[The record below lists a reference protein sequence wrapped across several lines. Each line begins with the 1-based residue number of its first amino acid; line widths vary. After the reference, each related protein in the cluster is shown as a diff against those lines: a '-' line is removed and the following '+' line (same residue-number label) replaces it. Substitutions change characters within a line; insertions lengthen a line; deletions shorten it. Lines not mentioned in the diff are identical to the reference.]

1 MRRRLR
7 RAFPTLEKS
16 TLSTTMHYMHDETI
30 FERLLLS
37 IFLCLAAMDGNQLV
51 SSCIFPHIIK
61 DYHNLIYEF
70 HTLIGE
76 VIMWCWKLPG
86 TSRWGNWEEKVSKE
100 HAGGKTLKN

>member
-7 RAFPTLEKS
+7 RAFSTLEKS

-37 IFLCLAAMDGNQLV
+37 IYLCLAALDGNQLV
-51 SSCIFPHIIK
+51 SLRFFSLMNK

-70 HTLIGE
+70 HNLIGE
-76 VIMWCWKLPG
+76 FIM
-86 TSRWGNWEEKVSKE
+86 
-100 HAGGKTLKN
+100 